1 MIRRPL
7 SVGLR
12 LWIAAL
18 VLVLVILPLAGLALA
33 YNFRQAVNHSFDER
47 LGTLLNVVLAGV
59 RYDPLAGQLVVTRSL
74 GDARFDR
81 VFSGWYWQASDG
93 ETLAVTSRS
102 LWDQRLAVRLPATP
116 GQVAFDT
123 VGPRDTPLRAMQR
136 PILLASLGRPLY
148 VTVAASREEPDA
160 EVRSFERLLG
170 LSLLA
175 LAVLL
180 LTGLALQIRWGL
192 TPLRRMRAALRRVE
206 AGDASRLD
214 DQGLPGELADL
225 ATAMNEVID
234 KDQRLIERGRNAA
247 GNLAHALK
255 TPVAVLQTQA
265 DRLPPAQREQVRAEL
280 ARIDDAVRH
289 HLARASAAGGAALAG
304 RTRVLPVIRPVL
316 EGLGRLAA
324 RRGLVL
330 ETALD
335 EQLTLRMDPQDLQE
349 LFGNLLENALGWAH
363 TRVRVTLA
371 RNAEQGQLCIEDD
384 GPGMTAGQREAALAR
399 GARLDE
405 QRPGSGL
412 GLAIVAELVTLYGGT
427 LDLDDSPLGGLRV
440 SISLRR

>member
-123 VGPRDTPLRAMQR
+123 FGPRDTPLRAMQR

-289 HLARASAAGGAALAG
+289 HLARASAAGGGALAG

-371 RNAEQGQLCIEDD
+371 RNAEQGLLCIEDD

-412 GLAIVAELVTLYGGT
+412 GLAIVAELVTLYGGR

-440 SISLRR
+440 SIALRR